1 MSQRTHDFIQTQKSL
16 AFRPT
21 IYNLKDGMASS
32 HPCHSS
38 ALSPGTHLHR
48 HNASH
53 PTETEGPSG
62 GLGLPSSH
70 LYLLIRIQAT
80 GVVGG
85 FIFESLRPRPTRVSF
100 TSIVPQGEG
109 FENPRYIKV
118 EAKFSKRVKQSLIH
132 ESVVAVGRSSFL
144 VSAYWD
150 EEACSNLAV
159 GALCPG
165 LEWKGEI
172 AVVQAGQLVTFCKE
186 VKSLSAA
193 SKAVSR

>member
-1 MSQRTHDFIQTQKSL
+1 MPRIQRKPKG
-16 AFRPT
+16 PT
-21 IYNLKDGMASS
+21 VGCG
-32 HPCHSS
+32 HP
-38 ALSPGTHLHR
+38 AVT
-48 HNASH
+48 
-53 PTETEGPSG
+53 
-62 GLGLPSSH
+62 
-70 LYLLIRIQAT
+70 YIFLIRMQAT

-118 EAKFSKRVKQSLIH
+118 EARFSKRVKQSLIH
-132 ESVVAVGRSSFL
+132 ESVVAVGRCSFL

-150 EEACSNLAV
+150 EEARSNLAV
-159 GALCPG
+159 ETLCPG

-172 AVVQAGQLVTFCKE
+172 AVVQAGQLVTFYKE
-186 VKSLSAA
+186 VKNLSIA